1 MGRDDGL
8 VSSVLTALGTL
19 GAVVLAGY
27 LLGRFRVL
35 GEHAATVLARVVFT
49 VAIPALLIV
58 TVGRA
63 DLHVVLSRTAAV
75 TAVSTAIVVVGVAVV
90 VRGLWRRPAGEATIA
105 TLGASYVNAAH
116 LGLPLA
122 VFLFGDAV
130 YVVPTMLF
138 QLLILAPLAFTILDA
153 DVARDAEGRRR
164 RPVAAARATAARVVR
179 NPIIVATAT
188 GLVLAALPW
197 KPPDV
202 WFGPFELVGAAAAPL
217 ALLVFGSTL
226 AVPRTLGAE
235 APRRD
240 VWFASIAKS
249 VVHPGVAALVGLAF
263 GLDRFGLLVVTA
275 MAALPTAQ
283 NVLVYALQYGRGQA
297 LARDVGLWSTVLL
310 VPALLVISAALA

>member
-1 MGRDDGL
+1 
-8 VSSVLTALGTL
+8 VSAVLTALGTL

-49 VAIPALLIV
+49 IAIPSLLLV
-58 TVGRA
+58 TVGRT

-75 TAVSTAIVVVGVAVV
+75 TALSTAIVVVGVAVV
-90 VRGLWRRPAGEATIA
+90 VRGLWHRPAGEATIA
-105 TLGASYVNAAH
+105 TLSASYVNAAH

-138 QLLILAPLAFTILDA
+138 QLLVLAPIAFTVL
-153 DVARDAEGRRR
+153 DAEGATKDGGRRR
-164 RPVAAARATAARVVR
+164 TSEAVRATARRTVR
-179 NPIIVATAT
+179 NPIIVATLA

-197 KPPDV
+197 KPPEV
-202 WFGPFELVGAAAAPL
+202 VFGPFALVGATAAPL

-226 AVPRTLGAE
+226 AVPRTLGAR
-235 APRRD
+235 APRREM
-240 VWFASIAKS
+240 WFAVVVKS
-249 VVHPGVAALVGLAF
+249 VVHPVLAALVGLAF
-263 GLDRFGLLVVTA
+263 GLDRTGLLIVTA

-283 NVLVYALQYGRGQA
+283 NVLVYALNYGRGQA
-297 LARDVGLWSTVLL
+297 LARDVGLWSTLLL
-310 VPALLVISAALA
+310 VPVLLVISAVLV